1 MPFTTTRDGVRLHW
15 EEEGSGT
22 PVLLCMGASYS
33 GAMWYPAVESLS
45 QKHRVIWW
53 DNRGTG
59 QSEASK
65 VASIQDMATDALT
78 VLEAAGES
86 SAHVYGVSLG
96 GVVVE
101 QIAVQ
106 APEKVR
112 SLIVGCSGI
121 LSPDKP
127 RAPKWLTWLAL
138 HLPKGVVAK
147 LTGRGGGYGT
157 ACTPERAAR
166 DLAQLAKENPSK
178 VAIKQQQDALRAY
191 AVTKEQIAALT
202 MPALVLHGT
211 EDKLVPHKWGV
222 ELSETLPDAR
232 LVTFEGAAHNYL
244 VAIGEPANTPV
255 LDFLAEVDAAVTA

>member
-1 MPFTTTRDGVRLHW
+1 MPFTTRDGVRLHW
-15 EEEGSGT
+15 EEQGSGT

-33 GAMWYPAVESLS
+33 GAMWYPAVESRPKS
-45 QKHRVIWW
+45 HRVIWW

-59 QSEASK
+59 QSEASE
-65 VASIQDMATDALT
+65 VASIQDMASDAVA
-78 VLEAAGES
+78 VLEAAGET

-96 GVVVE
+96 GVVVQ

-106 APEKVR
+106 SPDKVR
-112 SLIVGCSGI
+112 SLVVGCSGI

-138 HLPKGVVAK
+138 HLPKSVVAK

-157 ACTPERAAR
+157 ACTPERTSR
-166 DLAQLAKENPSK
+166 DLEQLAKEKPSK

-202 MPALVLHGT
+202 VPTLVLHGT
-211 EDKLVPHKWGV
+211 EDKLVPYKWGV
-222 ELSETLPDAR
+222 ELSETLPGAR

-255 LDFLAEVDAAVTA
+255 LEFLAEVDASVSA

>member
-1 MPFTTTRDGVRLHW
+1 MPFTTRDGVRLHW
-15 EEEGSGT
+15 EEQGSGT

-33 GAMWYPAVESLS
+33 GSMWYPAVPSLAEN
-45 QKHRVIWW
+45 HRVIWW

-59 QSEASK
+59 QSEATA
-65 VASIQDMATDALT
+65 VASIQDMASDALA

-96 GVVVE
+96 GVVVQ

-106 APEKVR
+106 APDKVR
-112 SLIVGCSGI
+112 SLVVGCSGI

-138 HLPKGVVAK
+138 HLPKSVVAK
-147 LTGRGGGYGT
+147 LTGRGGGYGS
-157 ACTPERAAR
+157 ACTPERAAK
-166 DLAQLAKENPSK
+166 DLEALAKEDPSK

-191 AVTKEQIAALT
+191 SVTKEQIAALT
-202 MPALVLHGT
+202 VPALVLHGT
-211 EDKLVPHKWGV
+211 EDKLVPYAWGV
-222 ELSETLPDAR
+222 ELSETLPGAR

-244 VAIGEPANTPV
+244 VAVGEPANTAV
-255 LDFLAEVDAAVTA
+255 LEFLAEVDASVSA